1 MNSIQKIADSLQSY
15 TPVIQFGAVSGM
27 WHVTFA
33 DWTDEVYTGK
43 TILQALHAA
52 QQGVQPTCATSRR
65 KRVASKSKVMVGR
78 TRG

>member
-1 MNSIQKIADSLQSY
+1 MTSIQNIADSLQSY

-43 TILQALHAA
+43 TIMQALCAA
-52 QQGVQPTCATSRR
+52 QQSVQPTCATSRR
-65 KRVASKSKVMVGR
+65 KKVSSKSKVRVGC